1 MEAVN
6 GFLEALG
13 GWLWNPVLLIL
24 LLGTGLYLTLGL
36 RFMPLVKLGYGFR
49 MLWRGR
55 RPGGGG
61 EGEITPFAALMTSL
75 SATIGTGNIAGVG
88 TAIHLGGPGAV
99 LWMWVTALVG
109 MATKYA
115 EAVLAVRY
123 REVDAR
129 GMHVGGPMYYI
140 KNGLGDRWRWLGAS
154 FAVLAVIAA
163 FGIGNT
169 VQSNS
174 VADALDEAVAAP
186 FWATGLVMA
195 ALVFT
200 VIIGG
205 IRRIA
210 GVAERLVPIM
220 GLLYIA
226 AALLILGLNYSAIPQ
241 GIVRIFEGAFS
252 GTAAVGGFA
261 GAGVMAAIQFGV
273 ARGLFSNEAGLGSAP
288 IAHAAARTEEPVR
301 QGVVGML
308 GTFIDTIVVCTMTAL
323 VIVTTGAWDSGETGA
338 GLTTRAFAEGL
349 TNGGDLVVAFGLVIF
364 AFTTTLTWAYYG
376 ERCVEFLAGVRW
388 LMAFR
393 VVWVAA
399 VFTGAVM
406 SLDLVWNLA
415 TVTMALMAIPNLL
428 ALLLLAPVVFRVTR
442 RYFAAVD

>member
-36 RFMPLVKLGYGFR
+36 RFMPLVKLGYGLL

-75 SATIGTGNIAGVG
+75 SAPLGTGNIAGVG

-174 VADALDEAVAAP
+174 VADALDTAIGAP

-200 VIIGG
+200 DAIGLAG
-205 IRRIA
+205 IHRTGAIL
-210 GVAERLVPIM
+210 E
-220 GLLYIA
+220 A
-226 AALLILGLNYSAIPQ
+226 AMPSMVL
-241 GIVRIFEGAFS
+241 GIVLCDRY
-252 GTAAVGGFA
+252 
-261 GAGVMAAIQFGV
+261 
-273 ARGLFSNEAGLGSAP
+273 GLDSRYYSL
-288 IAHAAARTEEPVR
+288 IV
-301 QGVVGML
+301 
-308 GTFIDTIVVCTMTAL
+308 TISTAL
-323 VIVTTGAWDSGETGA
+323 S
-338 GLTTRAFAEGL
+338 
-349 TNGGDLVVAFGLVIF
+349 
-364 AFTTTLTWAYYG
+364 
-376 ERCVEFLAGVRW
+376 
-388 LMAFR
+388 
-393 VVWVAA
+393 
-399 VFTGAVM
+399 
-406 SLDLVWNLA
+406 LA
-415 TVTMALMAIPNLL
+415 TLPVWLYLL
-428 ALLLLAPVVFRVTR
+428 TGT
-442 RYFAAVD
+442 